1 MNFNNR
7 CGTKDGKVTGTW
19 KQSLILK
26 IGQKV
31 TLPRIGGEYTRRR
44 KAVVVEEYKHH
55 YVVETEYGYKESI
68 QKKAMEGVRL
78 A

>member
-1 MNFNNR
+1 MSYNNMYR
-7 CGTKDGKVTGTW
+7 TLGGEVTGGW
-19 KQSLILK
+19 KQTLILK

-31 TLPRIGGEYTRRR
+31 TLPRLGGEYTRRR

-78 A
+78 V